1 MDIEK
6 MFAEA
11 AAAGEDTGEGNV
23 GGKETAKKEVQS
35 TPTPIKQNTPA
46 PQSTSAPKPEPVV
59 QAPTSTPV
67 SKPEPVVQTPAPAA
81 VSPKR
86 IAAIQTEGLTE
97 NLISKILLMNMKL
110 ESFDVKQQGF
120 VSGYFG
126 IEDKSPQT
134 VIFKAL
140 TASQSDLNALKN
152 LVTSRSLDPA
162 ERAFFLIGL
171 SNMELDDIQEQLKL
185 ITGEFEPIR
194 TNDSN
199 KLDVCRKTE
208 KLISSLQKDIF
219 VYIEKLQDFTNL
231 AFESK

>member
-1 MDIEK
+1 MIDIEK
-6 MFAEA
+6 MFKEA

-23 GGKETAKKEVQS
+23 GGKETIKKEIQS
-35 TPTPIKQNTPA
+35 TPTPAKQNTPA
-46 PQSTSAPKPEPVV
+46 PQNAPASKPEPVV
-59 QAPTSTPV
+59 QAPTPV
-67 SKPEPVVQTPAPAA
+67 SKPEPVVQTPTPVA
-81 VSPKR
+81 VPPKR

-126 IEDKSPQT
+126 IEDKSPET

>member
-11 AAAGEDTGEGNV
+11 AAAGEDTGEGNI
-23 GGKETAKKEVQS
+23 GGKETVKKEVKPAPEPQKQVQS
-35 TPTPIKQNTPA
+35 NTPKQEPVAQVAAKNIQPA
-46 PQSTSAPKPEPVV
+46 PTQEPVV
-59 QAPTSTPV
+59 Q
-67 SKPEPVVQTPAPAA
+67 KPAPAA
-81 VSPKR
+81 ITSPQR
-86 IAAIQTEGLTE
+86 IAAIQSEGLSE

-126 IEDKSPQT
+126 VENKNSQT

-152 LVTSRSLDPA
+152 LVTARSLEPA

-171 SNMELDDIQEQLKL
+171 SNMEIDDIQEQLKL
-185 ITGEFEPIR
+185 ITGDFDPAR
-194 TNDSN
+194 TNESN

-208 KLISSLQKDIF
+208 KLISSLQRDIF
-219 VYIEKLQDFTNL
+219 VYIEKLQEFTNL